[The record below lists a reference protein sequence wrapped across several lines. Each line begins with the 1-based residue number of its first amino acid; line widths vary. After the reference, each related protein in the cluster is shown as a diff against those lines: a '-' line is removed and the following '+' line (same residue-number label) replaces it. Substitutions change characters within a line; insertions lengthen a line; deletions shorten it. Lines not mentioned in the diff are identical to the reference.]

1 MSVNDSEDPDLAFCG
16 NCFPCFIGC
25 CKVSVYHRSQA
36 TEVPRC
42 KLSPAFELQ
51 GENKYVSLYFLIR
64 HWNLCN
70 SHWTCKMALA
80 SGHWIDKEIKGE
92 PPSPRYGHATAGAKN
107 VIFLFGGVSTLNLQE
122 DKPMYLND
130 FYMLSV
136 TPTNIVWEV
145 IPQNGHI
152 PPAREGHSLCMV
164 KGKLYLFGG
173 SSVPQARECLP
184 GVYCFDIVALTWENL
199 KTSGVS
205 LRALKH
211 SSAAVGDN
219 IYVFGGILDGIVR
232 DDLLMFNTVSMTW
245 TPIKTSG
252 HLPPAR
258 FNHTFAVV
266 SEQIYLF
273 GGCSADDSFYKEVHV
288 LSTDTLTWQKCE
300 VKGEFPPACEGQ
312 TLTAHHDK
320 DIYLF
325 GGKCLSANGIVISTN
340 EIHKLSIAKMKWK
353 VPLYMGIP
361 PAPRHG
367 HTAFIIHSHLYV
379 FGGKNEDREFN
390 DLKVMKLINPSE
402 RQPVMKEILSEFG
415 IQGVSNGFAPTKIP
429 NIKYELSES
438 PFPIRMEAFHHV
450 QSTDHRDFTTARN
463 EALNMIHKAFAMLD
477 EGFQKLDCEK
487 SKLGQAAVALQYER
501 EAYNTHHQKQQ
512 QELQEMLERHKVQNE
527 AWLRAR
533 AEENDRERK
542 ELCKLREEVLLEQE
556 RLKEEQKNIQKRS
569 EHLLSIMQQFKGM

>member
-1 MSVNDSEDPDLAFCG
+1 
-16 NCFPCFIGC
+16 
-25 CKVSVYHRSQA
+25 
-36 TEVPRC
+36 
-42 KLSPAFELQ
+42 
-51 GENKYVSLYFLIR
+51 
-64 HWNLCN
+64 
-70 SHWTCKMALA
+70 
-80 SGHWIDKEIKGE
+80 
-92 PPSPRYGHATAGAKN
+92 
-107 VIFLFGGVSTLNLQE
+107 
-122 DKPMYLND
+122 
-130 FYMLSV
+130 
-136 TPTNIVWEV
+136 
-145 IPQNGHI
+145 
-152 PPAREGHSLCMV
+152 
-164 KGKLYLFGG
+164 
-173 SSVPQARECLP
+173 
-184 GVYCFDIVALTWENL
+184 ALTWENL

-258 FNHTFAVV
+258 CNHTFAVV

-288 LSTDTLTWQKCE
+288 LST
-300 VKGEFPPACEGQ
+300 
-312 TLTAHHDK
+312 
-320 DIYLF
+320 
-325 GGKCLSANGIVISTN
+325 
-340 EIHKLSIAKMKWK
+340 AKMKWK

-367 HTAFIIHSHLYV
+367 HTAFIIHSHV
-379 FGGKNEDREFN
+379 RVCVWGGREGKGGREDRE
-390 DLKVMKLINPSE
+390 DERRMGGCMMGDGSSLDPLIWP
-402 RQPVMKEILSEFG
+402 LS
-415 IQGVSNGFAPTKIP
+415 IIPADTLIFAPTKIP